1 MNTAMQTTHPSA
13 ALPGTL
19 EHWAD
24 VQPDAVALIE
34 GERQLCWKAWNDQA
48 DRLAQALHVYGLQ
61 SGDIVV
67 LRLQTRLEWPVIAAA
82 LAKLGCWLLGLN
94 WRLTNTEI
102 RYVLNNSRA
111 SAIVCDDN
119 DPAALLPAFADQGL
133 KLAVS
138 LDAPASGFVT
148 LAELLAATPSAPPL
162 YATGEPPLIIYTSGT
177 TGLPKGVVLDRRLS
191 DSDPITIEYLLD
203 VRAKRQIGVD
213 DRTAYLVSM
222 PLHHGSG
229 PGQLWAAQ
237 RSGVL
242 TVLQRRFDA
251 QEALALIARHRLT
264 HWVGVPT
271 MYKRIAALPKQVIA
285 QYDLCCIRQLT
296 IGAAPA
302 SAELK
307 AWIMAHLGDCLHEGY
322 GSTETG
328 MLTHMPPHMQRIKPS
343 SCGLPYRHVTLEI
356 RDANGQT
363 LPAGHTGEIWAKS
376 PVNIRSYLNAPPLE
390 ADTLDARG
398 FFRTGDMGHL
408 DADGY
413 LTISDRAKDMI
424 ISGGVNIS
432 PAEIEAALLTHP
444 ALADAAVIGIPDD
457 EMGERIMAFCQRKPG
472 CVVTEAALLA
482 HCVDGLAAHKRPR
495 EIRIVDALPHNTVGK
510 VLKRDL
516 RAPFWKNH
524 NRQV

>member
-1 MNTAMQTTHPSA
+1 
-13 ALPGTL
+13 
-19 EHWAD
+19 
-24 VQPDAVALIE
+24 
-34 GERQLCWKAWNDQA
+34 
-48 DRLAQALHVYGLQ
+48 
-61 SGDIVV
+61 
-67 LRLQTRLEWPVIAAA
+67 
-82 LAKLGCWLLGLN
+82 
-94 WRLTNTEI
+94 
-102 RYVLNNSRA
+102 
-111 SAIVCDDN
+111 
-119 DPAALLPAFADQGL
+119 
-133 KLAVS
+133 
-138 LDAPASGFVT
+138 
-148 LAELLAATPSAPPL
+148 
-162 YATGEPPLIIYTSGT
+162 
-177 TGLPKGVVLDRRLS
+177 VLDRRLS

-424 ISGGVNIS
+424 ISGGVNIY